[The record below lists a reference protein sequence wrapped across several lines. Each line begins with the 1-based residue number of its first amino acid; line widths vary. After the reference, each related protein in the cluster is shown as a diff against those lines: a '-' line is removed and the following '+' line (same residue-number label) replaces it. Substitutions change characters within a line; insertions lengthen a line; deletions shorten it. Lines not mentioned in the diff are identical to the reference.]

1 MSQLEPESFLT
12 QIHYSC
18 HSVLGALGESGV
30 SLNPKTPNQC
40 LANEIQ
46 TEGRAS

>member
-12 QIHYSC
+12 KIHYSC

-30 SLNPKTPNQC
+30 TQKTPNQR